1 MIRVFI
7 NPRFAPYYL
16 LASLIVSNQSEICV
30 EAKSKKFAWTLGVI
44 LSLVMAFFIIYDT
57 MSINKE
63 KKCVA
68 AKWAIGMGHEQMWK
82 NHNCK

>member
-1 MIRVFI
+1 
-7 NPRFAPYYL
+7 
-16 LASLIVSNQSEICV
+16 
-30 EAKSKKFAWTLGVI
+30 
-44 LSLVMAFFIIYDT
+44 MAFFIIYDT

-68 AKWAIGMGHEQMWK
+68 AKWAIDMGHEQMWK